1 MKLSVSSPLLP
12 TSSVPAADGARI
24 THAWGGPID
33 VSPSHLP
40 QVGTLD
46 GANVQFAFGFTGNGV
61 GPCHLAGRIMAA
73 RALGETPDAELPEA
87 ETVPVPPEPLAWA
100 GGTVVRA
107 AFLRKE
113 RLEEQGRRPDLL
125 TRAVCAAPKALGIH
139 VSR

>member
-1 MKLSVSSPLLP
+1 VAEETRRHLEAMLP
-12 TSSVPAADGARI
+12 AVAGRRI

-46 GANVQFAFGFTGNGV
+46 GAGGRVHFVLGFTGNGV
-61 GPCHLAGRIMAA
+61 GPSHLAGRILAA
-73 RALGETPDAELPEA
+73 RAAGERPDTELPGDDP
-87 ETVPVPPEPLAWA
+87 VPVPPEPLAWA
-100 GGTVVRA
+100 GGMVVRA